1 MALTDKLVAIGDAI
15 REKTG
20 KNDLLALD
28 QMPGE
33 IRNISGGGGTDIE
46 PIVLTG
52 DQSYGCAGQVAGDLI
67 EKLNPPISTSDLTD
81 AAGIFSRSTVKRIP
95 FSLNFKTGLTASIEC
110 MFINAKTLES
120 LPEIN
125 NCKPSSIDSLFKGC
139 KRLREIPENLTSSWD
154 FGQLQAGSY
163 TYSISLF
170 SNCYSLRKVPSV
182 VLNNLCC
189 GSATESYNSF
199 YVRTFESDYNL
210 DEVRDWVV
218 APLTF
223 TSNVFVNTFLT
234 CICLK
239 RMTFETNPDG
249 TPKTAKWKK
258 QTLDLSS
265 NVGFYDRSNNTL
277 STYPRDYTVHNS
289 GRTIND
295 AIYSDATYQEN
306 KNNPNAYVVCY
317 KDETKAYY
325 YSLYNHNSA
334 VETINSL
341 PDCSAYCGA
350 DMNTIKFKGEAGSAT
365 DGGAINTLTE
375 EEIAVA
381 TAKGWTVSLV

>member
-20 KNDLLALD
+20 KDGLLALG
-28 QMPGE
+28 QMPDE

-67 EKLNPPISTSDLTD
+67 EKLNPPISTLDLTD
-81 AAGIFSRSTVKRIP
+81 ATGIFSRSTVKRIP
-95 FSLNFKTGLTASIEC
+95 FSLNFKTGAASSLE
-110 MFINAKTLES
+110 NAFKGAKKLES
-120 LPEIN
+120 PPEIN
-125 NCKPSSIDSLFKGC
+125 NCKPSSIDELFYKCERLKG
-139 KRLREIPENLTSSWD
+139 IPENFIDSWD
-154 FGQLQAGSY
+154 FSQLQGSS
-163 TYSISLF
+163 YSYATSLF
-170 SNCYSLRKVPSV
+170 SACYSLRKIPSV
-182 VLNNLCC
+182 VLNQLRNA
-189 GSATESYNSF
+189 GTGSYNSF
-199 YVRTFESDYNL
+199 YAKTFESDYNL

-265 NVGFYDRSNNTL
+265 NVGFYDRSNSTL
-277 STYPRDYTVHNS
+277 SVYPRDTTVYNS

-295 AIYSDATYQEN
+295 AIYNDATYQEN

-317 KDETKAYY
+317 KNETKAY
-325 YSLYNHNSA
+325 
-334 VETINSL
+334 
-341 PDCSAYCGA
+341 
-350 DMNTIKFKGEAGSAT
+350 
-365 DGGAINTLTE
+365 
-375 EEIAVA
+375 
-381 TAKGWTVSLV
+381 